1 MDIIGKQGIKNEWR
15 LQGVKMN
22 KKLHSPSFRDPL
34 TGLYNRLYLEETLER
49 EISRCERKSSTL
61 AMTILDID
69 HFKQFNDKFGHTAGD
84 IILQTLAH
92 ALRDFARKEDIACRY
107 SGEKFILIMPD
118 IDMGT
123 ALERTEALHEKVS
136 YIHLKEGGNPLTQ
149 ITVSIGLAL
158 YPLHGENMQD
168 LIASSDKA
176 LREAKQSGRNKTVL
190 AV

>member
-1 MDIIGKQGIKNEWR
+1 MIKN
-15 LQGVKMN
+15 L
-22 KKLHSPSFRDPL
+22 PSLRDPL
-34 TGLYNRLYLEETLER
+34 TDLYNRRYLEETLDR

-61 AMTILDID
+61 AMMMLDID
-69 HFKQFNDKFGHTAGD
+69 HFKQFNAKFGHTAGD
-84 IILQTLAH
+84 IVLQALAH
-92 ALRDFARKEDIACRY
+92 ALRNFARKEDIACRY
-107 SGEKFILIMPD
+107 SKEEFILIMPD

-123 ALERTEALHEKVS
+123 ALERTETLHEKVS
-136 YIHLKEGGNPLTQ
+136 HIHLKEGGNPLNQ
-149 ITVSIGLAL
+149 ITISIGLAL